1 MGRAH
6 EVRKAAMEKSSLK
19 KSKLYSKFGKEIY
32 IAAKEGGPDPDAN
45 LKLKR
50 IIEKA
55 KAAQVPNDVINRNID
70 KSKGGTG
77 EDYQAARYEGFGPGG
92 STIIVECLTDNVNR
106 TFGEVR
112 SCFTKT
118 GGTLGKSGSVSYLYT
133 YCAYLTFT
141 GMTEDEVLETL
152 INADC
157 DVSDIES
164 DEDIVMVKGEPHD
177 YDKIKD
183 ALEATGK
190 ELEFFDDQ
198 VAYVPADKITLDEE
212 SMRKFQHF
220 LDLANDLDD
229 VQEIYHN
236 VDMSNEESE

>member
-6 EVRKAAMEKSSLK
+6 EVRAAAMAKTSLK

-32 IAAKEGGPDPDAN
+32 IAAREGGPDPDAN
-45 LKLKR
+45 LKLR
-50 IIEKA
+50 SIIAKA
-55 KAAQVPNDVINRNID
+55 KSAQVPGDVIKRNID
-70 KSKGGTG
+70 KSQSSGG
-77 EDYQAARYEGFGPGG
+77 EDYQATQYEGFGPGG
-92 STIIVECLTDNVNR
+92 STIIVEALTDNVNR

-133 YCAYLTFT
+133 YCTHLSFT
-141 GMTEDEVLETL
+141 GLTEDEALEAL
-152 INADC
+152 VMADC
-157 DVSDIES
+157 DVSNIES
-164 DEDIVMVKGEPHD
+164 DEDIVIVTGAPSD
-177 YDKIKD
+177 YDKIKE
-183 ALEATGK
+183 ALESTGK

-198 VAYVPADKITLDEE
+198 VAFIPNDKIDLDED
-212 SMRKFQHF
+212 SLRKFQRF

-236 VDMSNEESE
+236 VNMPDETE